1 MTGGVNKVDQ
11 VGEGI
16 NLVDDVGLEVEGHTS
31 GFDGNTTLLL
41 VGTSVSSADFSSLV
55 ASNDTGF
62 GNKGIGKGRLAVIDV
77 GDHRHVSDLV
87 RVTHDF
93 SNLVNSEVWHV
104 WSVLLEN
111 Y

>member
-1 MTGGVNKVDQ
+1 VTGGVNKVDE
-11 VGEGI
+11 VREGI

-41 VGTSVSSADFSSLV
+41 VSTSVGGADISSLV
-55 ASNDTGF
+55 ASDNTGF
-62 GNKGIGKGRLAVIDV
+62 GNEGIGEGRLAVIDV

-93 SNLVNSEVWHV
+93 SDLVNSEVWHV
-104 WSVLLEN
+104 WSVLL
-111 Y
+111 

>member
-1 MTGGVNKVDQ
+1 MTGRVNKVDEIR
-11 VGEGI
+11 EGI

-41 VGTSVSSADFSSLV
+41 VSTSVGSADISSLV
-55 ASNDTGF
+55 ASDNTGF
-62 GNKGIGKGRLAVIDV
+62 GNEGIGEGRLAVIDV

-93 SNLVNSEVWHV
+93 SDLVNSEVWHV
-104 WSVLLEN
+104 WSVLL
-111 Y
+111 

>member
-1 MTGGVNKVDQ
+1 MTGGVNKVDEIS
-11 VGEGI
+11 EGI

-41 VGTSVSSADFSSLV
+41 VSTSVGSADISSLV
-55 ASNDTGF
+55 ASDNTGF
-62 GNKGIGKGRLAVIDV
+62 GNEGIGEGRLAVIDV

-93 SNLVNSEVWHV
+93 SDLVNSEVWHV
-104 WSVLLEN
+104 WSVLL
-111 Y
+111 

>member
-1 MTGGVNKVDQ
+1 VTGGVNKVDEIR
-11 VGEGI
+11 EGI

-41 VGTSVSSADFSSLV
+41 VSTSVGSADISSLV
-55 ASNDTGF
+55 ASDNTGF
-62 GNKGIGKGRLAVIDV
+62 GNEGIGEGRLAVIDV

-93 SNLVNSEVWHV
+93 SDLVNTLRES
-104 WSVLLEN
+104 
-111 Y
+111 

>member
-1 MTGGVNKVDQ
+1 MTGGVNKVDEIR
-11 VGEGI
+11 EGI

-41 VGTSVSSADFSSLV
+41 VSTSVGSADISSLV
-55 ASNDTGF
+55 ASDNTGF
-62 GNKGIGKGRLAVIDV
+62 GNEGIGEGRLAVIDV

-93 SNLVNSEVWHV
+93 SDLVNSEVWHV
-104 WSVLLEN
+104 WSVLL
-111 Y
+111 